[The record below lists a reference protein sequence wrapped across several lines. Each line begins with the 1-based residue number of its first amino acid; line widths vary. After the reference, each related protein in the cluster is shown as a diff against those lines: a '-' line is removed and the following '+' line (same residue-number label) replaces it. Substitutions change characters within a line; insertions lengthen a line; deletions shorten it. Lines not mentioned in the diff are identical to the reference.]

1 MSRRTASGEGGRRH
15 TRSSDDLASKRR
27 SEILQAA
34 IRVISHRG
42 ADHARLVDIAD
53 EAGVSVGL
61 IQHYFRTRSALLSDV
76 FGSAMDNSLK
86 TFQAYA
92 ADDRSASEDVVQLC
106 RILTREPFD
115 EIFSLWLEFFS
126 LSNRDRTFRARSGDI
141 YERWSDLVHGVI
153 EKGVEGGEFSP
164 ESPAYDVADRLVSLA
179 DGLGL
184 RVLLRHPRMSKERMY
199 DLLIRSV
206 SRDLGV
212 DLSAIE
218 APAAYRSV

>member
-1 MSRRTASGEGGRRH
+1 MSHRTASGDGGRPH

-126 LSNRDRTFRARSGDI
+126 LSNRDRTFRARSGA
-141 YERWSDLVHGVI
+141 S
-153 EKGVEGGEFSP
+153 SP
-164 ESPAYDVADRLVSLA
+164 RSLPPTTWRTDWCRSPMAWASGCSCAIHACR
-179 DGLGL
+179 
-184 RVLLRHPRMSKERMY
+184 
-199 DLLIRSV
+199 RS
-206 SRDLGV
+206 GCTTC
-212 DLSAIE
+212 
-218 APAAYRSV
+218 